1 LPPGVDELV
10 PPELL
15 DVPPDEPE
23 PDPPSDFGLEAVVS
37 AVPASFF
44 VLVSELALPESSLFF
59 AGALL

>member
-23 PDPPSDFGLEAVVS
+23 PDPPSDLGLEAVVS